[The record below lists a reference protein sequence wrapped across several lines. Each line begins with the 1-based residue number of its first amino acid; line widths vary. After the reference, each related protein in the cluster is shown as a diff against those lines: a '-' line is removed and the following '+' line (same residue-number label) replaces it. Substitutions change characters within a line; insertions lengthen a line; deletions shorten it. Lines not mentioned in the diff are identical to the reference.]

1 MNVLFS
7 RADRSVLG
15 RWWWTVDRYL
25 LAAVFVLIG
34 CGVTLIAT
42 ASPPVAARIGVSQ
55 FHFLTRHLL
64 ELGPSLLIMLGVSLL
79 SPRGIWRVATLALA
93 GALAGM
99 VLVLFVGMEIKGAQR
114 WIHVPFLSIQPSEFA
129 KVSFAIVAAWL
140 IARQKEDP
148 SFPGYKIATGLYC
161 VTVMLLLMEP
171 DLGMSV
177 VVSCIFGAE
186 VFLAGFP
193 MWIMMILGGLGACG
207 LVGAYFAFDHVHSR
221 IERFLDP
228 TAGDNY
234 QVEKALEAFRN
245 GGVLGTGPGQGVVKL
260 GLPDAHADFIFAV
273 AGEELGLVF
282 IYALTALF
290 AFIVLRGFNRLKNN
304 GDMFAVLGAG
314 GLLTMFGVQA
324 LVHMGSS
331 LHLLP
336 AKGMTLPF
344 ISYGGS
350 SLLSM
355 SFAMGIILALT
366 RLQARTSIARGGRI
380 MRKRPQQEN
389 RGAENEQPA

>member
-1 MNVLFS
+1 MFMMV
-7 RADRSVLG
+7 
-15 RWWWTVDRYL
+15 
-25 LAAVFVLIG
+25 
-34 CGVTLIAT
+34 
-42 ASPPVAARIGVSQ
+42 
-55 FHFLTRHLL
+55 
-64 ELGPSLLIMLGVSLL
+64 GVSLL
-79 SPRGIWRVATLALA
+79 SPRGIWRVATVALG
-93 GALAGM
+93 GALFAM
-99 VLVLFVGMEIKGAQR
+99 VLVLFIGMEIKGAQR
-114 WIHVPFLSIQPSEFA
+114 WIHLPFVSIQPSEFA
-129 KVSFAIVAAWL
+129 KVSFAVVAAWL

-148 SFPGYKIATGLYC
+148 TFPGYKIATGLFC
-161 VTVMLLLMEP
+161 VTIVLLLCEP

-177 VVSCIFGAE
+177 VISCIFGAE

-193 MWIMMILGGLGACG
+193 MWIMMGLGGLGMLG
-207 LVGAYFAFDHVHSR
+207 IVGAYFAFDHVHSR

-245 GGVLGTGPGQGVVKL
+245 GGIFGTGPGQGVVKL

-273 AGEELGLVF
+273 AGEELGMIFLFV
-282 IYALTALF
+282 LTALF
-290 AFIVLRGFNRLKNN
+290 GFVVLRGFHRLKNN

-314 GLLTMFGVQA
+314 GLLTMIGVQA

-366 RLQARTSIARGGRI
+366 RIQARTSIARGGRI
-380 MRKRPQQEN
+380 MRKRTEAS
-389 RGAENEQPA
+389 RGAKNVEQPA